1 VQLLPNLT
9 RAVGRSQKVYFYY
22 EVYDPAIVEQTADLR
37 TSLAFY
43 RGNVKVLETPMV
55 TRTMIDEA
63 NRRAVVFQLEVPAEQ
78 FKAGAYTCQINIV
91 DAIASTV
98 AFPRLSFVVMD

>member
-1 VQLLPNLT
+1 
-9 RAVGRSQKVYFYY
+9 
-22 EVYDPAIVEQTADLR
+22 
-37 TSLAFY
+37 
-43 RGNVKVLETPMV
+43 VKVLETPMV

-63 NRRAVVFQLEVPAEQ
+63 NRRAVVFQLEVPADQ

-91 DAIASTV
+91 DAIAGTV